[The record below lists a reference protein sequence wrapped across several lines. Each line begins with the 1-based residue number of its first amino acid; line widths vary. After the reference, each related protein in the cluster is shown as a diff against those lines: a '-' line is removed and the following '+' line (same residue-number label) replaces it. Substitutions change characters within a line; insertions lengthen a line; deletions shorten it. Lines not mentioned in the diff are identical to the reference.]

1 MNSAKNV
8 DLSKLKRNSVTSGA
22 AVLAIGLAAAFAAYA
37 GGAARAA
44 QANAKPTKTTQD
56 GVYTDDQA
64 KLGKAQYSQYCAN
77 CHMDDLSG
85 SGEAQALVGDAFIQT
100 WEGETVND
108 LFQVTSTTM
117 PPDKPGSLSPDATLD
132 VVAYLLQANQF
143 SAGKDELKN
152 DPDALKNILI
162 TFKKTSQ

>member
-8 DLSKLKRNSVTSGA
+8 DFSKRKNSVTGSMT
-22 AVLAIGLAAAFAAYA
+22 VVAIGLAAVFAAYA

-44 QANAKPTKTTQD
+44 RADAKSMKTTQD

-64 KLGKAQYSQYCAN
+64 KRGKAQYSQNCAN

-85 SGEAQALVGDAFIQT
+85 SGEAPGLVGDAFTQSWDGQT
-100 WEGETVND
+100 VDD
-108 LFQVTSTTM
+108 LFEVTYTTM

-132 VVAYLLQANQF
+132 VVAYLLQSNQF
-143 SAGKDELKN
+143 PAGKDELKN
-152 DPDALKNILI
+152 DPGALKNILI
-162 TFKKTSQ
+162 ATKKTSQ

>member
-8 DLSKLKRNSVTSGA
+8 DFSKRKNSVTDGV
-22 AVLAIGLAAAFAAYA
+22 AVLAIGLAAVFAAYV

-44 QANAKPTKTTQD
+44 RADAKPTKTTQD

-64 KLGKAQYSQYCAN
+64 KRGKAQYSQNCAN

-85 SGEAQALVGDAFIQT
+85 SGEAQGLVGDAFAQT
-100 WEGETVND
+100 WEGQTVDD
-108 LFQVTSTTM
+108 LFELTYTTM
-117 PPDKPGSLSPDATLD
+117 PPDQPGKLSPDATLD
-132 VVAYLLQANQF
+132 VVAYLLQVNQF
-143 SAGKDELKN
+143 PAGKNELKH

-162 TFKKTSQ
+162 STKKTSQ